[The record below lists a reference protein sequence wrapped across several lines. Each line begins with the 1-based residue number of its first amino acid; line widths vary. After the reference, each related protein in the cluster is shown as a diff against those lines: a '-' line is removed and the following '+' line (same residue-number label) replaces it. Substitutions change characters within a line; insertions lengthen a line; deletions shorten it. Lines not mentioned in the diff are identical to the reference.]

1 MSELRPRA
9 PRPRRRRATA
19 TVAATTL
26 LTAGLVPAL
35 LAPASAD
42 LVAEP
47 VRHAAPDAA
56 VTLSPL
62 GTYETG
68 VFDELAAE
76 IVTYHAGTQRLFV
89 VNALSGEV
97 DVLDASDPTAP
108 AKVGTIAVADV
119 ADALD
124 AAIPAGAAVNSVAV
138 RADGL
143 VVVAVEH
150 ATKTERGWLLF
161 LDADTLR
168 ALGAVRVGAQPDSV
182 AVSPDGAWAV
192 TADEGEPDDAYAV
205 DPPGSVSVV
214 ALPSDVAAPSQEAV
228 RTVGFEDFDAPG
240 ALPDGV
246 RVFGPTD
253 PGAPPLVPSLNLE
266 PEYVT
271 VAGSTAYVTLQEANA
286 IATVD
291 LDDARVT
298 GIHALGS
305 QDHGTVPL
313 DPSDRDGGFRLRTY
327 EGLRGLHQPDAI
339 ASYQAGGVTYL
350 VTANEG
356 DAREWGD
363 YAEPARVKDLG
374 KDGLAPVCAPLA
386 GLTGDA
392 DLGRLNV
399 STASGLNADESCY
412 EELYAFG
419 SRSFSIWTTDGE
431 RVWDSGSSF
440 EEVTHAAAPEFVNSN
455 HSESNLEGRSD
466 DKGPE
471 PEAIAVGQ
479 VDGRTYAFVGF
490 ERVGGVA
497 VYDVTDPRDASFV
510 SYVNNRDFSVS
521 VEDGGDL
528 AAAGDL
534 GPESIAFVPAA
545 DSPTGEPMIAV
556 GNEVSGTTTLF
567 AVGTGAP
574 ADDDLVELQL
584 LGTNDFHGR
593 LEADLRGGVAGA
605 AVLSGAV
612 QQLRGENPDTVFVSA
627 GDNIG
632 ASTFPSMIAQDVPTI
647 DVLNAAGLEVSA
659 VGNHEFDQGL
669 DDLTDRVQP
678 LADFPY
684 LGANVYRA
692 GTTEPVLPEYE
703 VVERSGVRV
712 AFVGVVTA
720 ATPTLVSPSGVA
732 GLDFGDPVAALD
744 RVAAEIEEQDAADV
758 TVALVHDGAE
768 VGDCTAVAAEDSD
781 FGRVV
786 RDTSADVD
794 AIFSAHTHRSYACAF
809 PVAGSDV
816 PRPVVQGGQYGQN
829 LARVELTYDPAA
841 GRVVAASQDL
851 LPMVVD
857 GAPAYPADP
866 AVQEVVDAAVAE
878 AAELGSV
885 VVGSLTA
892 DVLRARNAA
901 GEVDRGLES
910 PLGNLVADMHLWAT
924 SAANPA
930 FGGTPADLAVMNPG
944 GLRADLVAGPDG
956 SVTYRAVADVQP
968 FANTLVV
975 VDLTGEQLVDLLEQ
989 QWGTP
994 DAPRTRLHLGLSANV
1009 TYSYDESAPV
1019 GQRVVEVRVGDR
1031 RVDPAATY
1039 RVTANSFLASG
1050 GDGFTALAAGASRAD
1065 SGQVDLAASVAYVQ
1079 ANSPV
1084 SPAALGRA
1092 VPASAAPAWVSI
1104 ELDGTEVRQG
1114 EELRARL
1121 SGMEPGQEVEV
1132 TVRSEP
1138 VALGTFTADASGEVL
1153 VTWTVPAGFA
1163 PGAHSLVVTSAGLP
1177 AASASFTVLAA
1188 PSGGAGG
1195 GGGAGAGGGV
1205 AAGLVPGTGEF
1216 PARLSDTGAD
1226 VVFAL
1231 LVALGLLGTGAAA
1244 LTARRGTRT
1253 RPVGSGAAEVG
1264 TAD

>member
-9 PRPRRRRATA
+9 PRTRRRVTA

-35 LAPASAD
+35 LTPASAN

-56 VTLSPL
+56 VTLEPL

-68 VFDELAAE
+68 VYDESAAE
-76 IVTYHAGTQRLFV
+76 IVVFHAGTQRLFV
-89 VNALSGEV
+89 VNAESGAV
-97 DVLDASDPTAP
+97 DVLDASDATAP
-108 AKVGTIAVADV
+108 TKVGTIAVAGIR
-119 ADALD
+119 DALGT
-124 AAIPAGAAVNSVAV
+124 AIPAGASVNSVDV

-143 VVVAVEH
+143 VVVAVQH
-150 ATKTERGWLLF
+150 ATKTERGWVAF
-161 LDADTLR
+161 LDAATLE
-168 ALGAVRVGAQPDSV
+168 ALGAVRVGAQPDKV
-182 AVSPDGAWAV
+182 TVSPDGAWAV
-192 TADEGEPDDAYAV
+192 TADEGEPDDDYAV
-205 DPPGSVSVV
+205 DPAGTVSVV
-214 ALPSDVAAPSQEAV
+214 ALPSRKAAPAQSAV
-228 RTVGFEDFDAPG
+228 RTAGFEAYDAPG
-240 ALPDGV
+240 ALPEGV
-246 RVFGPTD
+246 RVFGPTGA
-253 PGAPPLVPSLNLE
+253 GAPPLLPSLNLE

-271 VAGSTAYVTLQEANA
+271 VVGGTAYVTLQEANA

-291 LDDARVT
+291 LETAAVT
-298 GIHALGS
+298 DVHALGS
-305 QDHGTVPL
+305 QDHGVVGL
-313 DPSDRDGGFRLRTY
+313 DPSDRDGRFEIRTY
-327 EGLRGLHQPDAI
+327 PGLRGLYQPDAI
-339 ASYQAGGVTYL
+339 ASYTAGGVTYL

-363 YAEPARVKDLG
+363 YAENARVKDLG
-374 KDGLAPVCAPLA
+374 KAGRAPVCAPFA

-392 DLGRLNV
+392 ELGRLNV
-399 STASGLNADESCY
+399 STASGLNADGTCY

-431 RVWDSGSSF
+431 QVWDSGSQF
-440 EEVTHAAAPEFVNSN
+440 EEITHAAAPDFVNSN
-455 HSESNLEGRSD
+455 HTESNLEGRSD

-471 PEAIAVGQ
+471 PEAVAIGEVG
-479 VDGRTYAFVGF
+479 GRTYAFIGF

-521 VEDGGDL
+521 VGGGGDL

-534 GPESIAFVPAA
+534 GPESIAFVAAA

-567 AVGTGAP
+567 AVETAAP
-574 ADDDLVELQL
+574 AADDLVELQL

-684 LGANVYRA
+684 LGANVYRT

-732 GLDFGDPVAALD
+732 GLDFGDPVTALN
-744 RVAAEIEEQDAADV
+744 RVAAEIEAQDLADV

-768 VGDCTAVAAEDSD
+768 GGECTAVATEDSD

-809 PVAGSDV
+809 PVAGTDV

-829 LARVELTYDPAA
+829 LARVELTYDTAA

-851 LPMVVD
+851 LPMVVG

-866 AVQEVVDAAVAE
+866 DVQAIVERAVADAAETGNEVVGRV
-878 AAELGSV
+878 
-885 VVGSLTA
+885 TA

-901 GEVDRGLES
+901 GEVDRSLES

-924 SAANPA
+924 STANPA

-944 GLRADLVAGPDG
+944 GLRADLVGAANGD
-956 SVTYRAVADVQP
+956 VTYRAVADVQP

-975 VDLTGEQLVDLLEQ
+975 VDLTGAQLAELLEQ

-994 DAPRTRLHLGLSANV
+994 DAPRTKLHLGLSANV
-1009 TYSYDESAPV
+1009 TYTYDESAPV
-1019 GQRVVEVRVGDR
+1019 GERVVEVRVGDR
-1031 RVDPAATY
+1031 PVDPAATY
-1039 RVTANSFLASG
+1039 RVTANSFLAGG
-1050 GDGFTALAAGASRAD
+1050 GDGFAALAAGAARAD
-1065 SGQVDLAASVAYVQ
+1065 SGQVDLAASVAYVR

-1092 VPASAAPAWVSI
+1092 VAVAAAP
-1104 ELDGTEVRQG
+1104 
-1114 EELRARL
+1114 
-1121 SGMEPGQEVEV
+1121 P
-1132 TVRSEP
+1132 
-1138 VALGTFTADASGEVL
+1138 TA
-1153 VTWTVPAGFA
+1153 TPTPA
-1163 PGAHSLVVTSAGLP
+1163 P
-1177 AASASFTVLAA
+1177 
-1188 PSGGAGG
+1188 
-1195 GGGAGAGGGV
+1195 GGGAGTGAGAGTTAGV
-1205 AAGLVPGTGEF
+1205 RPGTGEF
-1216 PARLSDTGAD
+1216 PGRLSDTGAD
-1226 VVFAL
+1226 AVFAL
-1231 LVALGLLGTGAAA
+1231 LVGLGLLGTGAAV
-1244 LTARRGTRT
+1244 LGTRRRL
-1253 RPVGSGAAEVG
+1253 RPSVTP

>member
-1 MSELRPRA
+1 MSDQRPHA
-9 PRPRRRRATA
+9 PRPRSRRVTA

-35 LAPASAD
+35 LTPAAAN

-47 VRHAAPDAA
+47 VRHAARDAA
-56 VTLSPL
+56 VTLTPL
-62 GTYETG
+62 GTHETG
-68 VFDELAAE
+68 VFDESAAE
-76 IVTYHAGTQRLFV
+76 IVAFHAGTERLFV
-89 VNALSGEV
+89 VNARSGEV

-108 AKVGTIAVADV
+108 REVDTVAVAGV
-119 ADALD
+119 VDALGTP
-124 AAIPAGAAVNSVAV
+124 IPAGASVNSVAV

-150 ATKTERGWLLF
+150 ATKTEPGWAAF
-161 LDADTLR
+161 LDAASLR

-182 AVSPDGAWAV
+182 AVSADGTHAV
-192 TADEGEPDDAYAV
+192 TADEGEPSEDYTV
-205 DPPGSVSVV
+205 DPAGSVSVV
-214 ALPSDVAAPSQEAV
+214 SLPSGVAAPSQEAV
-228 RTVGFEDFDAPG
+228 RTAGFGAYDAPG
-240 ALPDGV
+240 ALPAGV
-246 RVFGPTD
+246 RVLGPD
-253 PGAPPLVPSLNLE
+253 APGSPALVPSLNLE

-271 VAGSTAYVTLQEANA
+271 VAGGTAYVTLQEANA

-291 LDDARVT
+291 LAAARVT
-298 GIHALGS
+298 GVHPLGT
-305 QDHGTVPL
+305 QDHGVVPL
-313 DPSDRDGGFRLRTY
+313 DPSDRDGGFRPRTY
-327 EGLRGLHQPDAI
+327 AGLRGLYQPDAI
-339 ASYQAGGVTYL
+339 ASYQAGGTTYL

-363 YAEPARVKDLG
+363 YAEPARVRNLG
-374 KDGLAPVCAPLA
+374 KDGLPPVCAPLA

-392 DLGRLNV
+392 ELGRLNV
-399 STASGLNADESCY
+399 STASGLSADGTCY
-412 EELYAFG
+412 EQLHAFG

-431 RVWDSGSSF
+431 QVWDSGSSF
-440 EEVTHAAAPEFVNSN
+440 EEVTAAAAPQFVNSN

-471 PEAIAVGQ
+471 PEAVAVGT

-510 SYVNNRDFSVS
+510 SYVNNRDLAVS
-521 VEDGGDL
+521 VEDGGAL

-545 DSPTGEPMIAV
+545 DSPTGAPMIAV

-567 AVGTGAP
+567 AVETDAP
-574 ADDDLVELQL
+574 AADDRVELQL
-584 LGTNDFHGR
+584 LATNDFHGR
-593 LEADLRGGVAGA
+593 LEPDLRGGVAGA

-612 QQLRGENPDTVFVSA
+612 QQLRAENPDTVFVSA

-659 VGNHEFDQGL
+659 VGNHEFDQGV
-669 DDLTDRVQP
+669 DDLTSRVQP

-692 GTTEPVLPEYE
+692 GTTEPVLPELE
-703 VVERSGVRV
+703 VVERSGVRI

-720 ATPTLVSPSGVA
+720 ATPTLVSPAGVA
-732 GLDFGDPVAALD
+732 GLEFGDPVAALD
-744 RVAAEIEEQDAADV
+744 RVAARIEAQDLADV

-768 VGDCTAVAAEDSD
+768 VGDCTALASEDSD

-794 AIFSAHTHRSYACAF
+794 AIVSAHTHRSYACAV
-809 PVAGSDV
+809 PVAGADV

-829 LARVELTYDPAA
+829 LARVTLTYDTAA
-841 GRVVAASQDL
+841 DRVVAAAQDL
-851 LPMVVD
+851 LPMVVN

-866 AVQEVVDAAVAE
+866 AVQAIVDRAVAD

-901 GEVDRGLES
+901 GEVDRSLES

-924 SAANPA
+924 SADNPA
-930 FGGTPADLAVMNPG
+930 YGGTPADLAVMNPG
-944 GLRADLVAGPDG
+944 GLRADLVAGEDG
-956 SVTYRAVADVQP
+956 AVTYRAVADVQP

-994 DAPRTRLHLGLSANV
+994 AAPRTKLHLGLSANV
-1009 TYSYDESAPV
+1009 TYTYDESAAV
-1019 GQRVVEVRVGDR
+1019 GSRVVRVEVDGAP
-1031 RVDPAATY
+1031 VDPAAVY

-1050 GDGFTALAAGASRAD
+1050 GDGFAALAAGASRVD
-1065 SGQVDLAASVAYVQ
+1065 SGQVDLAASVAYVE

-1092 VPASAAPAWVSI
+1092 VPVAAP
-1104 ELDGTEVRQG
+1104 T
-1114 EELRARL
+1114 
-1121 SGMEPGQEVEV
+1121 PGV
-1132 TVRSEP
+1132 TP
-1138 VALGTFTADASGEVL
+1138 
-1153 VTWTVPAGFA
+1153 PAGG
-1163 PGAHSLVVTSAGLP
+1163 GAA
-1177 AASASFTVLAA
+1177 
-1188 PSGGAGG
+1188 GGAGG
-1195 GGGAGAGGGV
+1195 GVGGV
-1205 AAGLVPGTGEF
+1205 TAGLVPGTGEF
-1216 PARLSDTGAD
+1216 PGRLSDTGAD

-1231 LVALGLLGTGAAA
+1231 LVGLGLLGTGAAV
-1244 LTARRGTRT
+1244 LTGRRRL
-1253 RPVGSGAAEVG
+1253 RPATGAGAEG
-1264 TAD
+1264 